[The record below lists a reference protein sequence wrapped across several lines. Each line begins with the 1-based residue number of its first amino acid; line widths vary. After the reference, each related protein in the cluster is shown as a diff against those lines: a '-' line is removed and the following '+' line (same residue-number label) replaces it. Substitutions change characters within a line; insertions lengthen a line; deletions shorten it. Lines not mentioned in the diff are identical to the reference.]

1 MIRLPIFDL
10 RITTRGKA
18 ERSEANYVNIMK
30 KILVTGA
37 NGQLGSELKELASQY
52 AQFEWV
58 FADRSVLD
66 LSDLESISNTL
77 DGIQPHI
84 IINCA
89 AYTAVDRAE
98 METEL
103 ADVLNHQAV
112 AVLARWAQFNE
123 CQLLHI
129 STDYVFD
136 GNSSAALTEEATTA
150 PINVYGQTKLA
161 GEHACL
167 RENPN
172 AIVIRTSWVYSRF
185 GNNFVKT
192 MSRLMQERDSLNV
205 VNDQIGSPTY
215 AADLAQAILTII
227 THPNWRSGI
236 YHYSNEG
243 EISWYEFALAIQQ
256 IGGWDCAISGI
267 PSSNYPTPAQ
277 RPHYSLLDKSKIAT
291 TFGVVV
297 PEYRESLERCM
308 KA

>member
-1 MIRLPIFDL
+1 
-10 RITTRGKA
+10 
-18 ERSEANYVNIMK
+18 MK
-30 KILVTGA
+30 KILITGS
-37 NGQLGSELKELASQY
+37 NGQLGSELRELSSNY
-52 AQFEWV
+52 SQFEWV
-58 FADRSVLD
+58 FADRLVLD
-66 LSDLESISNTL
+66 LSNLVSISNVL
-77 DGIQPHI
+77 DRIQPQI

-89 AYTAVDRAE
+89 AYTAVDKAE
-98 METEL
+98 TETEL
-103 ADVLNHQAV
+103 ADILNHKAV
-112 AVLARWAQFNE
+112 AVLAQWAQSHSA
-123 CQLLHI
+123 QLLQV

-136 GNSSAALTEEATTA
+136 GNSSTALTEEASTG

-161 GEHACL
+161 GEQACL

-215 AADLAQAILTII
+215 AADLAHAILTII
-227 THPNWRSGI
+227 THPHWQAGI

-267 PSSNYPTPAQ
+267 PSSDYPTPAQ
-277 RPHYSLLDKSKIAT
+277 RPHYSLLDKSKITT

-297 PEYRESLERCM
+297 PYYIKSLEKCM
-308 KA
+308 ELIRVNSFN

>member
-1 MIRLPIFDL
+1 MTSWQI
-10 RITTRGKA
+10 KA
-18 ERSEANYVNIMK
+18 KNKMNK

-37 NGQLGSELKELASQY
+37 NGQLGSELKELSSHY
-52 AQFEWV
+52 SQFEWV
-58 FADRSVLD
+58 FADRSVLN
-66 LSDLESISNTL
+66 LSDLASISNVL
-77 DGIQPHI
+77 DSILPQI

-89 AYTAVDRAE
+89 AYTAVDKAE
-98 METEL
+98 TETEL
-103 ADVLNHQAV
+103 ADALNHQAV
-112 AVLARWAQFNE
+112 AVLAQWSAIHNCR
-123 CQLLHI
+123 LVHI

-136 GNSSAALTEEATTA
+136 GNSSVALTEEAPTA

-161 GEHACL
+161 GEQACL

-172 AIVIRTSWVYSRF
+172 SIVIRTSWVYSRF

-192 MSRLMQERDSLNV
+192 MSRLIQERDSLNV

-227 THPNWRSGI
+227 THSHWQAGI

-243 EISWYEFALAIQQ
+243 EISWHEFALAIQQ

-291 TFGVVV
+291 TFGVAV
-297 PEYRESLERCM
+297 PAYRESLERCM
-308 KA
+308 K